1 MSRYSDLVNAVIDEN
16 LAVLKAVEERE
27 VTALIDEIIKA
38 QQIQIFAVG
47 RMRLSAE
54 GFAMR
59 LMHMGFAVHLVF
71 DATCPRIGPG
81 DLLIVQ
87 CAATAIELGVIRRA
101 KEAGARVC
109 VVTAHP
115 ESELGEAA
123 DVAVRVPGQIFGGRD
138 EVESVQPMASLLEQ
152 SLLLFEDIVVMLLME
167 QLEIGSKDMEERH
180 TNLEGVI
187 GDFHE
192 PVAGL
197 PD

>member
-16 LAVLKAVEERE
+16 LSVLKAVDERE
-27 VTALIDEIIKA
+27 VTALIDEIVKA

-47 RMRLSAE
+47 RMKVSAQ

-71 DATCPRIGPG
+71 DITCPRIGPG

-87 CAATAIELGVIRRA
+87 CGATAVELGVIQRA
-101 KEAGARVC
+101 KAAGARVC

-123 DVAVRVPGQIFGGRD
+123 DVTVRVPGQIFGDRD
-138 EVESVQPMASLLEQ
+138 EVPSVQPMASLLEQ
-152 SLLLFEDIVVMLLME
+152 SLLLFEDIVVMLLMD
-167 QLEIGSKDMEERH
+167 QLEISSTEMEERCAD
-180 TNLEGVI
+180 LEGVM
-187 GDFHE
+187 GEF
-192 PVAGL
+192 AGE
-197 PD
+197 

>member
-16 LAVLKAVEERE
+16 LSVLKAVDERE
-27 VTALIDEIIKA
+27 VTALIDEIVKA

-47 RMRLSAE
+47 RMKVSAQ

-71 DATCPRIGPG
+71 DITCPRIGPG

-87 CAATAIELGVIRRA
+87 CGATAVELGVIQRA
-101 KEAGARVC
+101 KAAGARVC

-123 DVAVRVPGQIFGGRD
+123 DVTVRVPGQIFGGRD
-138 EVESVQPMASLLEQ
+138 EVPSVQPMASLLEQ
-152 SLLLFEDIVVMLLME
+152 SLLLFEDIVVMLLMD
-167 QLEIGSKDMEERH
+167 QLEISSTEMEERYAD
-180 TNLEGVI
+180 LEGVM
-187 GDFHE
+187 GEF
-192 PVAGL
+192 AGE
-197 PD
+197 

>member
-1 MSRYSDLVNAVIDEN
+1 MSRYSELVNAVIDEN
-16 LAVLKAVEERE
+16 LAVLKEVEERE

-38 QQIQIFAVG
+38 QQIQIFAMG
-47 RMRLSAE
+47 RMKLSAH

-59 LMHMGFAVHLVF
+59 LMHMGFSVHFVF
-71 DATCPRIGPG
+71 DVTCPRIGPG

-87 CAATAIELGVIRRA
+87 CAATTIELGIIQRA

-115 ESELGEAA
+115 ENEHGEAA
-123 DVAVRVPGQIFGGRD
+123 DVTVRVPGRIFGDRD
-138 EVESVQPMASLLEQ
+138 EVPSVQPMASLLEQ

-167 QLEIGSKDMEERH
+167 QLEVTSKEMEERH

-187 GDFHE
+187 GEF
-192 PVAGL
+192 AGE
-197 PD
+197 